1 VSRARHVAVAGTSH
15 RHEPLDRRERLRLDD
30 ELASDFVRR
39 LAADGYEAVAL
50 STCNRTEVYVAGAD
64 ARAARRRALAE
75 LRSLAPGTTCF
86 RYEDERAARHLF
98 RVAAGLDSLVA
109 GETQILGQ
117 VRAAHALALD
127 AGASGGTLNRLFQ
140 QAIEAGRRVR
150 TETDVAR
157 HPVSVPSVA
166 VELAARELG
175 NLSGSTVLV
184 VGTGAMGQ
192 LVALN
197 LLHRGVGRLAVA
209 GRNPS
214 RAAELALRLDAEWLQ
229 LDDIAL
235 GLEDVDVVFSAT
247 SAAGY
252 VIGPQHVAG
261 ARKPLLLVDLAVPRD
276 VDPAVRTLPGCTV
289 RDVDDLESVAADGL
303 DRRLAEVPRAEAIVV
318 EEARRF
324 AVWQRELAA
333 APAIA
338 SLRRRAEEIRTAELA
353 RAAARL
359 AHLSPSERRS
369 VETLTAQIV
378 AKLLHAPTV
387 RAREAAGRDENM
399 YADALLHLFAI
410 DDA

>member
-1 VSRARHVAVAGTSH
+1 MNRARHVAVAGTSH
-15 RHEPLDRRERLRLDD
+15 RHEPLERRERLRLDD
-30 ELASDFVRR
+30 ELASDIVRR

-50 STCNRTEVYVAGAD
+50 STCNRTELYVAGVD
-64 ARAARRRALAE
+64 AQAARRRALAE
-75 LRSLAPGTTCF
+75 LRSLATGTTCF
-86 RYEDERAARHLF
+86 RYEDERAAQHLF
-98 RVAAGLDSLVA
+98 RVAAGLDSLIA

-117 VRAAHALALD
+117 VRAAHTLALE
-127 AGASGGTLNRLFQ
+127 AGASGRTLNRLFQ

-166 VELAARELG
+166 VELAGRELG
-175 NLSGSTVLV
+175 DLAGSTALV
-184 VGTGAMGQ
+184 VGTGAMSQ

-197 LLHRGVGRLAVA
+197 LLHRGVGRLVVA

-229 LDDIAL
+229 LDDLTL
-235 GLEDVDVVFSAT
+235 GLQDVDVVFSAT
-247 SAAGY
+247 SAPGY
-252 VIGPQHVAG
+252 VITPRHVAG
-261 ARKPLLLVDLAVPRD
+261 ARKPLLLLDLAVPRD
-276 VDPAVRTLPGCTV
+276 VDAAVRALPGCTV
-289 RDVDDLESVAADGL
+289 RDVDDLENVAADGL
-303 DRRLAEVPRAEAIVV
+303 DRRLAEVPRAEAIVAD
-318 EEARRF
+318 EARRF

-338 SLRRRAEEIRTAELA
+338 SLRRRAEEIRTSELA

-359 AHLSPSERRS
+359 AHLSPAERRS

>member
-1 VSRARHVAVAGTSH
+1 VRRTLHVAVAGTSH

-30 ELASDFVRR
+30 DRAADLVRR
-39 LAADGYEAVAL
+39 LAADGFEAVAL
-50 STCNRTEVYVAGAD
+50 STCNRTELYVAGTD
-64 ARAARRRALAE
+64 AYAARRRALAE
-75 LRSLAPGTTCF
+75 LRSLAPDATCY

-98 RVAAGLDSLVA
+98 RVAGGLDSLVA

-117 VRAAHALALD
+117 VRAAHTVALD
-127 AGASGGTLNRLFQ
+127 AGASGRTLNRLFQ
-140 QAIEAGRRVR
+140 QAVEAGRRVR

-166 VELAARELG
+166 VELACRQLG
-175 NLSGSTVLV
+175 DLSGLTALV
-184 VGTGAMGQ
+184 VGTGAMGR

-214 RAAELALRLDAEWLQ
+214 RAAELALQLDAEWLQ
-229 LDDIAL
+229 LDDLAR
-235 GLEDVDVVFSAT
+235 GLEDVDVVFAAT

-252 VIGPQHVAG
+252 VIEPRHVG
-261 ARKPLLLVDLAVPRD
+261 AARSSLLLVDLAVPRD
-276 VDPAVRTLPGCTV
+276 VDPAVRAVPGCTV
-289 RDVDDLESVAADGL
+289 RDVDDLEDVAAHGL
-303 DRRLAEVPRAEAIVV
+303 DRRLAEVPRAEAVV
-318 EEARRF
+318 ADEARRF

-359 AHLSPSERRS
+359 AHLSPAERRS

-378 AKLLHAPTV
+378 SKLLHAPTV

>member
-1 VSRARHVAVAGTSH
+1 MSGARQIAVAGTSH
-15 RHEPLDRRERLRLDD
+15 RHAPLDRRERLRLDD
-30 ELASDFVRR
+30 DVADGIVRR

-50 STCNRTEVYVAGAD
+50 STCNRTELYLAGPD
-64 ARAARRRALAE
+64 AQAARRRALAE
-75 LRSLAPGTTCF
+75 LRSLGADAACY

-117 VRAAHALALD
+117 VRAAHALALA
-127 AGASGGTLNRLFQ
+127 AGATGRALNRLFQ

-150 TETDVAR
+150 TETDLAR

-166 VELAARELG
+166 VELAERELG
-175 NLSGSTVLV
+175 DLAGLSALV

-229 LDDIAL
+229 LDDLRL
-235 GLEDVDVVFSAT
+235 GLAAVDVVFSAT
-247 SAAGY
+247 AATDH
-252 VIGPQHVAG
+252 VITQQHVG
-261 ARKPLLLVDLAVPRD
+261 LARRPLLLVDLAVPRD
-276 VDPAVRTLPGCTV
+276 VDPTVDVLPGCTV
-289 RDVDDLESVAADGL
+289 RTIDDLQDVAAAGL
-303 DRRLAEVPRAEAIVV
+303 NRRLTEVPRAEAIVA
-318 EEARRF
+318 EEAGRF
-324 AVWQRELAA
+324 GVWQRELAA

-338 SLRRRAEEIRTAELA
+338 SLRRRAEQIRTAELA

-359 AHLSPSERRS
+359 AHLSPAERRS

>member
-1 VSRARHVAVAGTSH
+1 MSRDRHVAVAGTSH
-15 RHEPLDRRERLRLDD
+15 HHEPLHRREQLRLDD
-30 ELASDFVRR
+30 DRASDIVGR

-50 STCNRTEVYVAGAD
+50 STCNRTEIYVAGAD
-64 ARAARRRALAE
+64 AQAVRRRALAE
-75 LRSLAPGTTCF
+75 LRSLAPDATCF

-117 VRAAHALALD
+117 VRAAHTLALD
-127 AGASGGTLNRLFQ
+127 TGASGRTLNRLFQ
-140 QAIEAGRRVR
+140 QAVEAGRRVR
-150 TETDVAR
+150 TETEVAR

-166 VELAARELG
+166 VELAAGRLG
-175 NLSGSTVLV
+175 DLSGLTALV
-184 VGTGAMGQ
+184 VGTGAMGR

-209 GRNPS
+209 GRNRE
-214 RAAELALRLDAEWLQ
+214 RAAELALQLDAEWLQ
-229 LDDIAL
+229 LDDLAL
-235 GLEDVDVVFSAT
+235 GLADVDVVFSAT

-252 VIGPQHVAG
+252 VITPQHVAA
-261 ARKPLLLVDLAVPRD
+261 ARRPLLLVDLAVPRD
-276 VDPAVRTLPGCTV
+276 VDPAVRSIPGCTV
-289 RDVDDLESVAADGL
+289 QDVDDLEEVAAGGL
-303 DRRLAEVPRAEAIVV
+303 DRRLAEVPRAEAIVA

-324 AVWQRELAA
+324 AVWQRELTA

-359 AHLSPSERRS
+359 AHLSPAERRS

>member
-1 VSRARHVAVAGTSH
+1 
-15 RHEPLDRRERLRLDD
+15 
-30 ELASDFVRR
+30 
-39 LAADGYEAVAL
+39 
-50 STCNRTEVYVAGAD
+50 
-64 ARAARRRALAE
+64 
-75 LRSLAPGTTCF
+75 
-86 RYEDERAARHLF
+86 
-98 RVAAGLDSLVA
+98 
-109 GETQILGQ
+109 
-117 VRAAHALALD
+117 
-127 AGASGGTLNRLFQ
+127 
-140 QAIEAGRRVR
+140 
-150 TETDVAR
+150 
-157 HPVSVPSVA
+157 
-166 VELAARELG
+166 
-175 NLSGSTVLV
+175 VLV

-192 LVALN
+192 LIALN

>member
-1 VSRARHVAVAGTSH
+1 MSGARHVAVAGTSH
-15 RHEPLDRRERLRLDD
+15 RHEPLERRERLRLDD
-30 ELASDFVRR
+30 ELASDVVRR

-50 STCNRTEVYVAGAD
+50 STCNRTELYVAGAD
-64 ARAARRRALAE
+64 AQSARRRALAE
-75 LRSLAPGTTCF
+75 LRSLGAGATCF
-86 RYEDERAARHLF
+86 RYEDEWAARHLF
-98 RVAAGLDSLVA
+98 RVAGGLDSLVA

-117 VRAAHALALD
+117 VRDAHTLALE
-127 AGASGGTLNRLFQ
+127 AGATGRTLNRLFQ

-166 VELAARELG
+166 VELAARDLG
-175 NLSGSTVLV
+175 DLSGLTALV
-184 VGTGAMGQ
+184 VGTGTMAH

-214 RAAELALRLDAEWLQ
+214 RAAELALRLDADWLQ
-229 LDDIAL
+229 LDDLTRA
-235 GLEDVDVVFSAT
+235 LEDVDVVFSAT
-247 SAAGY
+247 SARDY
-252 VIGPQHVAG
+252 VIAPRHVG
-261 ARKPLLLVDLAVPRD
+261 ARRRPLLLVDLAVPRD
-276 VDPAVRTLPGCTV
+276 VDPAVRALAGCTV
-289 RDVDDLESVAADGL
+289 RDVDDLEGVAAAGL
-303 DRRLAEVPRAEAIVV
+303 DRRLAEVPRAEAIVT
-318 EEARRF
+318 EESRRF

-333 APAIA
+333 TPAIS

-353 RAAARL
+353 RAATRL
-359 AHLSPSERRS
+359 AQLSPAERRS

-399 YADALLHLFAI
+399 YADALLHLFALN
-410 DDA
+410 DA